1 MGCMKKPVPKAVAAL
16 VMRQGELGQEKLCKR
31 CVEWWPADTTFW
43 FSDPKGAGGLYYMC
57 KACYADWEL
66 ANKAKKA
73 GAPMHPP
80 ITSSVFHLAA

>member
-1 MGCMKKPVPKAVAAL
+1 MKKPVSEAAAAL
-16 VMRQGELGQEKLCKR
+16 VLRQGELGEEKLCKR
-31 CVEWWPADTTFW
+31 CVEWWPADTTFY

-73 GAPMHPP
+73 TTPPRAPLQC
-80 ITSSVFHLAA
+80 SVFQLAS